1 MFPFFAFIMFDL
13 YHVYIP
19 MYIYIYFFLAGLEVT
34 RLELEFHDLVPPFS
48 PPDGLLVSVSG

>member
-19 MYIYIYFFLAGLEVT
+19 MYIYFGGAGSYTL
-34 RLELEFHDLVPPFS
+34 RIRVP
-48 PPDGLLVSVSG
+48 

>member
-19 MYIYIYFFLAGLEVT
+19 MYIYIYFFFGGAGSYTL
-34 RLELEFHDLVPPFS
+34 RIRVP
-48 PPDGLLVSVSG
+48 